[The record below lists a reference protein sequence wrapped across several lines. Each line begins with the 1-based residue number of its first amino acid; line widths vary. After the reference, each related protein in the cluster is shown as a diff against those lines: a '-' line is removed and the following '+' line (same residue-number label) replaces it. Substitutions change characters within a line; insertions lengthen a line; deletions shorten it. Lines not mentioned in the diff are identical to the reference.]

1 MRKICKKIAIILSL
15 LLMLY
20 SPIQVFGLSKD
31 KDIAREAHYAI
42 AFDTESREIL
52 YEKKA
57 FDNVPMASTTK
68 ILTAILAINYGNL
81 DDTVIISKNAASIR
95 GSKVGYKAGE
105 EIKLKE
111 LLFGLMYKSGNDAAI
126 AIAEHIGGSI
136 SEFCVM
142 MNDLARTMGLIDSN
156 FESPHG
162 LDSQNHYSSAYD
174 LALLMTK
181 AMENDTFKE
190 IAGTKTTLKEKYG
203 FTRDYNNINKILWMI
218 PEANGGKTGTTGQA
232 GKCLVTSVNHNGRN
246 IIIVVLNCPER
257 WKVTENIYNYIKKNY
272 K

>member
-81 DDTVIISKNAASIR
+81 DDPPICS
-95 GSKVGYKAGE
+95 
-105 EIKLKE
+105 
-111 LLFGLMYKSGNDAAI
+111 AI
-126 AIAEHIGGSI
+126 AIAASFPDLYIRPKSSSLSFI
-136 SEFCVM
+136 S
-142 MNDLARTMGLIDSN
+142 
-156 FESPHG
+156 SP
-162 LDSQNHYSSAYD
+162 
-174 LALLMTK
+174 AL
-181 AMENDTFKE
+181 
-190 IAGTKTTLKEKYG
+190 
-203 FTRDYNNINKILWMI
+203 
-218 PEANGGKTGTTGQA
+218 
-232 GKCLVTSVNHNGRN
+232 
-246 IIIVVLNCPER
+246 
-257 WKVTENIYNYIKKNY
+257 
-272 K
+272 